1 MYIFIV
7 YKDVEQ
13 SNIIFVGLFDRITD
27 IIQFSNKLMRY
38 SDIDKKNKLFK
49 TYKDLFKVIK
59 V

>member
-13 SNIIFVGLFDRITD
+13 TNIIFVGLFDRITD

>member
-7 YKDVEQ
+7 CKDVEQ

-49 TYKDLFKVIK
+49 TYKDLFKGIK